1 MKRKYWI
8 ILIIAALLAI
18 GLGLFLLL
26 RPSVHHAEIVDP
38 RTLHSS
44 PIHKNLI
51 VGLWHS
57 EEHLY
62 YRFFEDG
69 TGHTWDIMDDVSEEE
84 ALPFQWEAFDKAVM
98 ISHKMRLKGIV
109 PRYYL
114 IDVLNGFDFRFHDAY
129 QNYALEKVRDSL

>member
-8 ILIIAALLAI
+8 ILIILALLAI
-18 GLGLFLLL
+18 GLGLFLLF
-26 RPSVHHAEIVDP
+26 RPSVHHAEIIDP
-38 RTLHSS
+38 RTLHAS
-44 PIHKNLI
+44 PAHKSMI
-51 VGLWHS
+51 VGAWHN
-57 EEHLY
+57 EGHLF

-69 TGHTWDIMDDVSEEE
+69 TGYTWDLAEDVSEKE

-114 IDVLNGFDFRFHDAY
+114 IDVINDYDFRFHDTY
-129 QNYALEKVRDSL
+129 NTYTLERVRDSL